1 MTSLLNKKRP
11 LFFCPGCSHDHV
23 VRAVDQAA
31 QLLDLQEE
39 QLAIVSDIGCSGL
52 FDTFFNSHAIH
63 GLHGRALTYA
73 TGLKMAR
80 PELTV
85 LVVMGD
91 GGLGIGGAHVLA
103 SCRKNLDI
111 TLLILNNFN
120 YGMTGGQCSST
131 TPTSAHSASNFLNT
145 LEVPLDICT
154 VAKTSGALFTEK
166 ALATD
171 SDLKTTIAGAIKY
184 PGFAL
189 LDIWGLC
196 PGRHLK
202 KNPMTSSQLEAKMV
216 KTDNRSQR
224 NNHSSRPEY
233 GAQYRQAAKKVQ
245 PPAPLNEIDVVTTPR
260 IHKRTEV
267 LILGAAGQYINT
279 VAEIVSLAAM
289 SSGVFVTQKNDYP
302 ITVLR
307 GHSIAELVFALEPVG
322 YTGVTMPTV
331 VVCVAQEG
339 IERRKS
345 LFEKLDKD
353 TRILSWPGLDIPE
366 TKAEVSIISLG
377 GVKVRKTQRGLALI
391 TKLAQMEIVI
401 EPASLENAI
410 NIRYSGKM
418 REQATNLI
426 QQLLSHTASTLLD

>member
-1 MTSLLNKKRP
+1 MTSLLNKNRP

-31 QLLDLQEE
+31 DLLGLKGE
-39 QLAIVSDIGCSGL
+39 QLVIVSDIGCSGL

-73 TGLKMAR
+73 TGLKMVR
-80 PELTV
+80 PELTI

-91 GGLGIGGAHVLA
+91 GGLGIGGGHVLA

-111 TLLILNNFN
+111 TLLVLNNFN

-131 TPTSAHSASNFLNT
+131 TPSSAQSASNFLNT

-154 VAKTSGALFTEK
+154 VAKTSGALFTQK
-166 ALATD
+166 VLATD
-171 SDLKTTIAGAIKY
+171 PELKTTISKAIEY

-202 KNPMTSSQLEAKMV
+202 KNPMSSSQLEAEMV
-216 KTDNRSQR
+216 KTDKRSQL
-224 NNHSSRPEY
+224 NNHSPRPEY

-245 PPAPLNEIDVVTTPR
+245 RPAPLNEIDVVAMPR
-260 IHKRTEV
+260 INKRTEI

-302 ITVLR
+302 IMVLR
-307 GHSIAELVFALEPVG
+307 GHSIAELVLDLEPVG
-322 YTGVTMPTV
+322 YTGVITPTV
-331 VVCVAQEG
+331 VLCVAQEG

-345 LFEKLDKD
+345 LFEKLGKE
-353 TRILSWPGLDIPE
+353 TRVLSWPDLEIPV
-366 TKAEVSIISLG
+366 TKAEVSTISLG
-377 GVKVRKTQRGLALI
+377 RVKVRKTQRGLALI
-391 TKLAQMEIVI
+391 TKLAQMEIVV
-401 EPASLENAI
+401 EPVTLEKAI

-418 REQATNLI
+418 RDQSIELVH
-426 QQLLSHTASTLLD
+426 QLLS